1 MAAEGSDMSSNGD
14 VDSELEAFTAAEAVS
29 PEISE
34 ILEPVAEI
42 PEPLAEIPEPLAE
55 IPEPMAEILDPVAE
69 IPEPMAETP
78 DHVAEVSEENGG
90 VGTTA
95 PYAVAL
101 EEGDEDEDGE
111 LPVDFERLW
120 RVAHDNTQEFSSWT
134 ELLQYCEQEGHMT
147 ASRRA
152 LGAFLTRYPLC
163 YGYWK
168 KFADLERRAGNTNRA
183 QEVCVRGLKAIPLSL
198 DLWIHYI
205 TLLQD
210 TLNMN
215 LPESTQR
222 IRSAFESAV
231 AAAGM
236 DFHSDRLW
244 EMYTEWERE
253 QGDLR
258 AVTAVYEKVLSVP
271 TQLYGGH
278 FERLKAFLSAHHPRD
293 VLSPEEFGR
302 LRLEFQQSQGEG
314 ATPAEG
320 EEERPPGED
329 NPSDLATG
337 HQDTEEQVQK
347 MQELLLASKQKVHQ
361 QTEMEVGKRWNFEEA
376 IKRPYFHVKPL
387 DRAQLKAWQTY
398 LDWEISEA
406 SQQGQGGAPE
416 GQEGMSESESGSES
430 GHNRVLMLFER
441 CLIACA
447 LYEEFWT
454 KYVRY
459 LEQHSVE
466 EARSVYRRACEIHLA
481 HKHSMHL
488 QWAIFEERHGNIP
501 EAQRVLE
508 NLEQAMP
515 GLAMVRLRRAG
526 LERRTGRLDKAEALL
541 REAVQ
546 QSKDT
551 PSLHAF
557 YSIKLARLF
566 LKLCKNA
573 AKAKS
578 VLLEAIDLSP
588 DNGKLHLNLLEL
600 EVAGDVRGSGT
611 GVQQCVSRALAS
623 PLSPRT
629 KLLFS
634 QRGLQFTEDFGST
647 VQSVLTVYDEHQKLL
662 KEIGSKKRSAE
673 NGDSDD
679 PEKVSKLED
688 GSAMSAPSMATPPVA
703 PPVPMTTPPPPM
715 MGGDMSGS
723 HSAYGYGGW
732 YQQQQY
738 GGYGYQNPWNYNQYY
753 PPS

>member
-14 VDSELEAFTAAEAVS
+14 VDSELETLAAEPL
-29 PEISE
+29 PET
-34 ILEPVAEI
+34 LEPSDEI
-42 PEPLAEIPEPLAE
+42 PEPFAEVPEHVAIIPQPMAE
-55 IPEPMAEILDPVAE
+55 APEPMAEVPAAV
-69 IPEPMAETP
+69 PET
-78 DHVAEVSEENGG
+78 SEENGG
-90 VGTTA
+90 SGTTA
-95 PYAVAL
+95 PYAVPL

-120 RVAHDNTQEFSSWT
+120 RVAHDNPQEFSSWT

-168 KFADLERRAGNTNRA
+168 KYADLERRAGNTNRA

-231 AAAGM
+231 LAAGM
-236 DFHSDRLW
+236 EFHSDRLW

-258 AVTAVYEKVLSVP
+258 AVTAVYEKVLRTP
-271 TQLYGGH
+271 TQLYAGH
-278 FERLKAFLSAHHPRD
+278 FERFKAFLSAHHPRD
-293 VLSPEEFGR
+293 ILSTEEFKR
-302 LRLEFQQSQGEG
+302 LHLELQQSQGEG
-314 ATPAEG
+314 TTPAEG

-329 NPSDLATG
+329 CPSDAASG
-337 HQDTEEQVQK
+337 HQYTEEQVQK
-347 MQELLLASKQKVHQ
+347 MQELLLASRQKVYQ

-387 DRAQLKAWQTY
+387 DRAQLKAWHSY
-398 LDWEISEA
+398 LDWEMGEA
-406 SQQGQGGAPE
+406 ALE
-416 GQEGMSESESGSES
+416 VQEGAAEDQEGASVSRGSRK
-430 GHNRVLMLFER
+430 RVLVLFER

-454 KYVRY
+454 KYVQY

-466 EARSVYRRACEIHLA
+466 EARSVYRRACEIHLS

-488 QWAIFEERHGNIP
+488 QWATFEERHGNIT
-501 EAQRVLE
+501 EAGRVLE
-508 NLEQAMP
+508 NLEQTMP

-526 LERRTGRLDKAEALL
+526 LERRTGRLDQAEALL

-546 QSKDT
+546 QSKDS

-557 YSIKLARLF
+557 YSIKLARLL
-566 LKLCKNA
+566 LKLGKNA
-573 AKAKS
+573 AKAKT
-578 VLLEAIDLSP
+578 VLLEAIELCP
-588 DNGKLHLNLLEL
+588 DNSKLHLNLLEL
-600 EVAGDVRGSGT
+600 EVAADVRGSGT
-611 GVQQCVSRALAS
+611 GVQQCVSRALSA

-634 QRGLQFTEDFGST
+634 QRGLQFAEDFGSS

-662 KEIGSKKRSAE
+662 KETGNKKRSAE
-673 NGDSDD
+673 NGSSEE
-679 PEKVSKLED
+679 PEKISKMED
-688 GSAMSAPSMATPPVA
+688 NSAMSTPSMATPPVA

>member
-14 VDSELEAFTAAEAVS
+14 VDSELETLAAAGDVS
-29 PEISE
+29 TENTEIP
-34 ILEPVAEI
+34 EPVAEI
-42 PEPLAEIPEPLAE
+42 PETK
-55 IPEPMAEILDPVAE
+55 PMAENADPVAE
-69 IPEPMAETP
+69 IPEAVDEAPK
-78 DHVAEVSEENGG
+78 HVAEASGENGRR
-90 VGTTA
+90 GTAA
-95 PYAVAL
+95 PYTVAL

-111 LPVDFERLW
+111 LPIDFERLW
-120 RVAHDNTQEFSSWT
+120 RVAHENPQEFSSWT

-183 QEVCVRGLKAIPLSL
+183 QEVCVRGLKAIPLSV

-258 AVTAVYEKVLSVP
+258 AVTAVYDKVLSIP

-278 FERLKAFLSAHHPRD
+278 FERFKAFLLAHHPRD
-293 VLSPEEFGR
+293 ALPAEEFGR
-302 LRLEFQQSQGEG
+302 LRSEFQQSQGEG
-314 ATPAEG
+314 TTPAEG

-329 NPSDLATG
+329 NPSDTATG
-337 HQDTEEQVQK
+337 HQDTEEQIQK
-347 MQELLLASKQKVHQ
+347 MQELLLAHKQKVYQ

-376 IKRPYFHVKPL
+376 PL

-406 SQQGQGGAPE
+406 GQQGQGEVAE
-416 GQEGMSESESGSES
+416 GQEAVSERR
-430 GHNRVLMLFER
+430 NRDKRVLILFER

-459 LEQHSVE
+459 LEQYSVE
-466 EARSVYRRACEIHLA
+466 DARNVYRRACEIHLS

-488 QWAIFEERHGNIP
+488 QWATFEERHGNIP
-501 EAQRVLE
+501 EARRVLE
-508 NLEQAMP
+508 NLEQSMP

-526 LERRTGRLDKAEALL
+526 LERRTGRLDQAETLL

-557 YSIKLARLF
+557 YSIKLSRLL
-566 LKLCKNA
+566 LKLSKNA
-573 AKAKS
+573 AKAKG
-578 VLLEAIDLSP
+578 VLLEAIELSP
-588 DNGKLHLNLLEL
+588 DNSKLHLNLLEL
-600 EVAGDVRGSGT
+600 EVAGDIRGSGT
-611 GVQQCVSRALAS
+611 GVQQCVSRALAA

-634 QRGLQFTEDFGST
+634 QRGLQFAEDFGAT
-647 VQSVLTVYDEHQKLL
+647 VQSVMTVYDEHQKLL
-662 KEIGSKKRSAE
+662 KEIGSKKRTAE
-673 NGDSDD
+673 NGDDND

-688 GSAMSAPSMATPPVA
+688 SSAMSAPSMATPPVA

-715 MGGDMSGS
+715 MGGDMSSS